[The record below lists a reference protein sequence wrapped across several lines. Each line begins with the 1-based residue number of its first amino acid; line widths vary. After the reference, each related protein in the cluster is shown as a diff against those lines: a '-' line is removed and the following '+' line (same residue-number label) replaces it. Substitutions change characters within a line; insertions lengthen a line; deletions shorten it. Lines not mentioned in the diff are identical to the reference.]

1 MLVVS
6 NITKRFRPIDEPI
19 LRDISF
25 TVNGGECIGLIGPNG
40 SGKTTLIKA
49 IMGETMI
56 DSGSIQFTPPNLR
69 IGYLS
74 QGLDAPD
81 NLTIRDILFPEITAL
96 DQAEQQVEELAAQMA
111 IATDDFDAVMEA
123 YSDALERLETLSQA
137 IDISRGEQLL
147 AEFGLGDFDLDT
159 STNILSGGQKTRLGL
174 AAVLVSNP
182 QLLILDEPTNHLDI
196 VAIEWLEN
204 WLQDFSG
211 GVLLV
216 SHDRTFMDST
226 VDRIVALDGKT
237 HTAKIY
243 EGNYRDYVEA
253 VRSQLD
259 KQWSQ
264 WRDQQVEIARLENDA
279 RRTMAKAQTRENAT
293 KDSSARRLAKKVAK
307 QGKAK
312 EKRLERYLA
321 SEDRVDKPQQSWSLK
336 LDFAELP
343 MTGQDVIST
352 HNLSIGYHPSEPLL
366 SNLDLVVRSGERVV
380 ILGPNGHGK
389 STLLKTI
396 IGELPP
402 LAGSS
407 HIGASVKIGYLAQ
420 EQDILDPNKNALET
434 LLSEVEM
441 SQTEARSFLHY
452 FLFAGNDV
460 FRSISDLSFGER
472 VRLMLSILVAR
483 GANLLVLDEPIN
495 HLDVTSRE
503 QFEQSLSMFQ
513 GSVLAI
519 VHDRYF
525 VERFATTVWH
535 IENKSLTI
543 DIRQPIMA

>member
-40 SGKTTLIKA
+40 SGKTTLIKT
-49 IMGETMI
+49 IMGETTV

-81 NLTIRDILFPEITAL
+81 NMMIRDILFPEITAL
-96 DQAEQQVEELAAQMA
+96 DQAEQEVEELAAQMA
-111 IATDDFDAVMEA
+111 IATDDFDNVMEA
-123 YSDALERLETLSQA
+123 YSDALEQLETLSQT

-279 RRTMAKAQTRENAT
+279 QQTMAKAQTRENST

-312 EKRLERYLA
+312 EKRLERYLE

-343 MTGQDVIST
+343 TTGQDVVST
-352 HNLSIGYHPSEPLL
+352 QNLTIGYHPSKPLL

-396 IGELPP
+396 IGELSP

-434 LLSEVEM
+434 LLSEFEM
-441 SQTEARSFLHY
+441 SQTEARSFLHF
-452 FLFAGNDV
+452 FLFAGDDV

-535 IENKSLTI
+535 IENKSLTV